1 MVAELLSASAPVK
14 PPVPTWELVAVP
26 VLLASSW
33 PWAAPPTTTPV
44 PAPNRAAPNAA
55 ATAFRMFMC
64 FLAFLVESSPAE
76 VQPGWLGTIATPG
89 TVRQR
94 NAVEISRVAG
104 AHMAA
109 LGDHGGVRA
118 ELVDEIEEFVRR
130 GKLWNKDDLNA
141 LIGRLEAESDTT
153 DDPIPRQL
161 SAPLRA
167 LLVRMR
173 IGAVPNRLASDV
185 EGIVYPRLWK
195 VMEAARDGLP
205 DAELRTRIEVFNRRL
220 SRTFAQEG

>member
-1 MVAELLSASAPVK
+1 M
-14 PPVPTWELVAVP
+14 
-26 VLLASSW
+26 
-33 PWAAPPTTTPV
+33 
-44 PAPNRAAPNAA
+44 
-55 ATAFRMFMC
+55 
-64 FLAFLVESSPAE
+64 
-76 VQPGWLGTIATPG
+76 
-89 TVRQR
+89 
-94 NAVEISRVAG
+94 
-104 AHMAA
+104 
-109 LGDHGGVRA
+109 RA

-141 LIGRLEAESDTT
+141 LIGRLESESDAT

-205 DAELRTRIEVFNRRL
+205 DGELRTRIEVFNRRL
-220 SRTFAQEG
+220 SRAFAQEA

>member
-1 MVAELLSASAPVK
+1 MFGPKVK
-14 PPVPTWELVAVP
+14 LEKSLYEKIKMYSHIAGY
-26 VLLASSW
+26 SS
-33 PWAAPPTTTPV
+33 V
-44 PAPNRAAPNAA
+44 
-55 ATAFRMFMC
+55 
-64 FLAFLVESSPAE
+64 
-76 VQPGWLGTIATPG
+76 
-89 TVRQR
+89 
-94 NAVEISRVAG
+94 
-104 AHMAA
+104 
-109 LGDHGGVRA
+109 
-118 ELVDEIEEFVRR
+118 EEFVRR
-130 GKLWNKDDLNA
+130 GKLWNEDDLNA
-141 LIGRLEAESDTT
+141 LIGRLESEADAT

-173 IGAVPNRLASDV
+173 IGTVPNRLASDV

>member
-1 MVAELLSASAPVK
+1 
-14 PPVPTWELVAVP
+14 
-26 VLLASSW
+26 
-33 PWAAPPTTTPV
+33 
-44 PAPNRAAPNAA
+44 
-55 ATAFRMFMC
+55 
-64 FLAFLVESSPAE
+64 
-76 VQPGWLGTIATPG
+76 
-89 TVRQR
+89 VR
-94 NAVEISRVAG
+94 
-104 AHMAA
+104 
-109 LGDHGGVRA
+109 L

-130 GKLWNKDDLNA
+130 GRLWHEEDLND
-141 LIGRLEAESDTT
+141 LIARLEQEAEAT

-205 DAELRTRIEVFNRRL
+205 DAEIRTRIEVFNRRL
-220 SRTFAQEG
+220 SRTFAQEA

>member
-1 MVAELLSASAPVK
+1 M
-14 PPVPTWELVAVP
+14 
-26 VLLASSW
+26 
-33 PWAAPPTTTPV
+33 
-44 PAPNRAAPNAA
+44 
-55 ATAFRMFMC
+55 
-64 FLAFLVESSPAE
+64 
-76 VQPGWLGTIATPG
+76 
-89 TVRQR
+89 
-94 NAVEISRVAG
+94 
-104 AHMAA
+104 
-109 LGDHGGVRA
+109 RA

-130 GKLWNKDDLNA
+130 GKLWNEDDLNA
-141 LIGRLEAESDTT
+141 LIGRLESEADAT

-173 IGAVPNRLASDV
+173 IGTVPNRLV

>member
-1 MVAELLSASAPVK
+1 
-14 PPVPTWELVAVP
+14 
-26 VLLASSW
+26 
-33 PWAAPPTTTPV
+33 
-44 PAPNRAAPNAA
+44 
-55 ATAFRMFMC
+55 
-64 FLAFLVESSPAE
+64 
-76 VQPGWLGTIATPG
+76 
-89 TVRQR
+89 
-94 NAVEISRVAG
+94 
-104 AHMAA
+104 
-109 LGDHGGVRA
+109 VRA

-130 GKLWNKDDLNA
+130 GKLWNADDLNA
-141 LIGRLEAESDTT
+141 LIGRLESEAEAT

-161 SAPLRA
+161 SAPLRS

-173 IGAVPNRLASDV
+173 IGTVSTRLASDV